1 MNFFHKISSDLRKK
15 TRIYV
20 FSDLMNK
27 RSFFWFVKYRFRSI
41 VIVSCYKNRTPLT
54 ENVKYLR
61 ISFAAAAVVGKEF
74 IKLVMLLP
82 LMKEPPRLTF

>member
-1 MNFFHKISSDLRKK
+1 
-15 TRIYV
+15 
-20 FSDLMNK
+20 MNK
-27 RSFFWFVKYRFRSI
+27 RSFFGFVKYRFRSI

-61 ISFAAAAVVGKEF
+61 ISFAAAAAVVGKEF

-82 LMKEPPRLTF
+82 LMKESPRLTF

>member
-1 MNFFHKISSDLRKK
+1 
-15 TRIYV
+15 
-20 FSDLMNK
+20 MNK
-27 RSFFWFVKYRFRSI
+27 RSFFGFVKYRFRSI

-54 ENVKYLR
+54 ENVKYR
-61 ISFAAAAVVGKEF
+61 RRSFAAAAAVVAGKEF